1 MPVAYITKRLAHLIL
16 IVFGVSVLVFLM
28 LRLIPGD
35 PAQLLLGEYA
45 SPQELARL
53 RSQLGLNQSYLVQYG
68 IYIRNILQGDFGTS
82 VRTGAPVADEIGV
95 RLLATLE
102 LSIAAMII
110 ATVLGI
116 AAGVISAVKQ
126 YSVFDYGSMLLAL
139 IGVSMPIFWLGLM
152 LIYLLSVKFPIL
164 PMMGRISMGIEPPSV
179 TGLVLVDTL
188 LAGEL
193 GGFFDALRHLV
204 LPSFT
209 LATIPM
215 AIIARITRSSMLEVL
230 NKDYVRTARAKG
242 MGEIVVILRHALRN
256 AFLPVVTVLGLNLGL
271 LLGGA
276 VLTETIFSW
285 PGLGRYVVDSLM
297 GRDYAAVQGCILIFA
312 VLMTLIN
319 LVVDLVYVLL
329 DPRIRVHESV

>member
-1 MPVAYITKRLAHLIL
+1 MPLGYISRRLFHLVL
-16 IVFGVSVLVFLM
+16 IIFGVSVLVFLM
-28 LRLIPGD
+28 LRMIPGD

-45 SPQELARL
+45 NPEELASL
-53 RSQLGLNQSYLVQYG
+53 RNQLGLDKSYLIQYW
-68 IYIRNILQGDFGTS
+68 IYLKNILQGDFGNS
-82 VRTGAPVADEIGV
+82 VRTGAPVVDEIGV
-95 RLLATLE
+95 RLIATIELSMAAMLIATLF
-102 LSIAAMII
+102 
-110 ATVLGI
+110 GI

-126 YSVFDYGSMLLAL
+126 YSILDYSSMFLAL
-139 IGVSMPIFWLGLM
+139 VGVSMPIFWLGLM
-152 LIYLLSVKFPIL
+152 LIYLLAVKFPIL
-164 PMMGRISMGIEPPSV
+164 PMMGRLSMGLETSPV
-179 TGLVLVDTL
+179 TGLVVIDTL
-188 LAGEL
+188 IAGQF
-193 GGFFDALRHLV
+193 GAFWDGLRHLV

-215 AIIARITRSSMLEVL
+215 AIVARITRSSMLEVL
-230 NKDYVRTARAKG
+230 NRDYVRTARAKG
-242 MGEIVVILRHALRN
+242 LGEAVVILRHALRN

-319 LVVDLVYVLL
+319 LAVDMIYVLL
-329 DPRIRVHESV
+329 DPRIRVQE

>member
-1 MPVAYITKRLAHLIL
+1 MPLGYLSRRLFHLLL
-16 IVFGVSVLVFLM
+16 IMFGVSVLVFLM
-28 LRLIPGD
+28 LRMIPGD

-45 SPQELARL
+45 SPEELARL
-53 RSQLGLNQSYLVQYG
+53 RARLGLDQSYPTQFW
-68 IYIRNILQGDFGTS
+68 IYLKSILQGDFGKS
-82 VRTGAPVADEIGV
+82 LRTGAPIVDEIGV

-102 LSIAAMII
+102 LTLAAMLI
-110 ATVLGI
+110 ATFFGV
-116 AAGVISAVKQ
+116 AAGVISSVKQ
-126 YSVFDYGSMLLAL
+126 YSIFDYGAMFLAL

-152 LIYLLSVKFPIL
+152 LIYLLAVKCPVL
-164 PMMGRISMGIEPPSV
+164 PMMGRISMLLEVPSV
-179 TGLVLVDTL
+179 TGLVVIDTL
-188 LAGEL
+188 LAGEF
-193 GGFFDALRHLV
+193 GGFGNALRHLM

-242 MGEIVVILRHALRN
+242 MHEGVVILRHALRN
-256 AFLPVVTVLGLNLGL
+256 AFLPVATVIGLNLGL

-297 GRDYAAVQGCILIFA
+297 GRDYAAVQVCILVFA
-312 VLMTLIN
+312 GLMALIN
-319 LVVDLVYVLL
+319 LAVDLIYALL
-329 DPRIRVHESV
+329 DPRIRVHE

>member
-1 MPVAYITKRLAHLIL
+1 
-16 IVFGVSVLVFLM
+16 VLVFLM
-28 LRLIPGD
+28 LRMIPGD

-45 SPQELARL
+45 NPAELTRL
-53 RSQLGLNQSYLVQYG
+53 REQLGLDQSYLTQYW
-68 IYIRNILQGDFGTS
+68 IYLKNILQGDFDNS
-82 VRTGAPVADEIGV
+82 VRTGAPIIGEITV
-95 RLLATLE
+95 RLKATIE
-102 LSIAAMII
+102 LSLAAMCI
-110 ATVLGI
+110 ATFFGI
-116 AAGVISAVKQ
+116 AAGVISAARQ
-126 YSVFDYGSMLLAL
+126 YSIFDYGSMFLAL

-152 LIYLLSVKFPIL
+152 LIYLLAVKFPIL
-164 PMMGRISMGIEPPSV
+164 PMMGRISMGLETAPV
-179 TGLVLVDTL
+179 TGLVVIDTL
-188 LAGEL
+188 LAGHL
-193 GGFFDALRHLV
+193 GAFLDSLRHLI

-215 AIIARITRSSMLEVL
+215 AIIARITRSSMLDVL

-242 MGEIVVILRHALRN
+242 MSEWVVILRHALRN

-312 VLMTLIN
+312 VLMALIN
-319 LVVDLVYVLL
+319 LAVDLVYALL
-329 DPRIRVHESV
+329 DPRIRVHE